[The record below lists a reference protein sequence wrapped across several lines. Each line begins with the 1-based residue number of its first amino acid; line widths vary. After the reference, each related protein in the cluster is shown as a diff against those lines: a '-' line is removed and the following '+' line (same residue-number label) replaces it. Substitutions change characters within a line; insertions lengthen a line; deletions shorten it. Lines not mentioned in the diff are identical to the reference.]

1 MCPLRE
7 GMTVWRTYPGRTDLS
22 QEPIHG
28 RRERRLPDQPWAA
41 TSTAY
46 GVTKHVML
54 ERLDLITPE
63 VAPRKMLFLLVS
75 AQLSSSLC
83 PTFGAL
89 DRRHVSIWL
98 GSWPF
103 VWD

>member
-1 MCPLRE
+1 
-7 GMTVWRTYPGRTDLS
+7 
-22 QEPIHG
+22 
-28 RRERRLPDQPWAA
+28 
-41 TSTAY
+41 
-46 GVTKHVML
+46 ML

-103 VWD
+103 VWDSP

>member
-1 MCPLRE
+1 VSANRLRIA
-7 GMTVWRTYPGRTDLS
+7 GADHAKSG
-22 QEPIHG
+22 
-28 RRERRLPDQPWAA
+28 A
-41 TSTAY
+41 
-46 GVTKHVML
+46 L
-54 ERLDLITPE
+54 E
-63 VAPRKMLFLLVS
+63 KMLFLLVS

-103 VWD
+103 VWDSP